1 MCKPILHHW
10 TQGEINRWEAE
21 ELARG
26 AWTVRVLPAHVALM
40 RRIARERGAAVVL
53 ERQDGPRDAE
63 VWFRA
68 RVLRYDDVRR
78 EWRVEAD
85 SSWAPS
91 EEEAVRRLL

>member
-10 TQGEINRWEAE
+10 TQDEINRWEAE

-78 EWRVEAD
+78 EWRGGVG
-85 SSWAPS
+85 SSSGPS
-91 EEEAVRRLL
+91 DEEARRGVL